1 MIGEEIVAK
10 EQHAVEQDTAEIA
23 VLEEEQFELF
33 QTDQFT
39 NNSVEDWNIVDV
51 LWRVL
56 RDAGELDQHNSLIL
70 AELEIAYYRCLF
82 DIALEKANYLIEHA
96 EAPIAMYSRA
106 MRMIIM
112 TANGNGEEAYRDL
125 LVLKDIC
132 KKGLA
137 QRDDIQLFSA
147 SVISALR
154 IESVLMASV
163 FDLPDITE
171 GVDEIPT
178 GLKLYFGYLLA
189 MRLLRLGRYKEAYGM
204 AFSYLT
210 IITAHFPSPR
220 TYLYCV
226 AASAKM
232 LMGDVDRARTH
243 FNMAWKLKEEHNI
256 IMPFIELNY
265 ALLGLPRVN
274 REELAAPEEVRRVDA
289 LISSFRKGWF
299 YLRRKCGL
307 SSKSEPLTPLE
318 CYASSLA
325 ALGWRNK
332 EIAKH
337 LLLSESTVKHQLSSA
352 YQKLNISSRSELQKL
367 YRTPPKK
374 VQDFAPWV

>member
-1 MIGEEIVAK
+1 
-10 EQHAVEQDTAEIA
+10 
-23 VLEEEQFELF
+23 
-33 QTDQFT
+33 
-39 NNSVEDWNIVDV
+39 
-51 LWRVL
+51 
-56 RDAGELDQHNSLIL
+56 
-70 AELEIAYYRCLF
+70 
-82 DIALEKANYLIEHA
+82 
-96 EAPIAMYSRA
+96 
-106 MRMIIM
+106 
-112 TANGNGEEAYRDL
+112 
-125 LVLKDIC
+125 
-132 KKGLA
+132 
-137 QRDDIQLFSA
+137 
-147 SVISALR
+147 
-154 IESVLMASV
+154 
-163 FDLPDITE
+163 
-171 GVDEIPT
+171 
-178 GLKLYFGYLLA
+178 
-189 MRLLRLGRYKEAYGM
+189 M